1 VVKRLLV
8 AIRKVAIAC
17 GGGALAEICEATWAS
32 GVRGDVARQTLG
44 IHTHSRRGKRDG
56 TNPCWSDRNHSGCMS
71 PAVDR
76 SPSVEGSTAAIDWNP
91 SVGIESVGRDS
102 VKRGVRAR
110 RRAKRGVRDRSHAK
124 RGRARR
130 RARSVGR
137 RSVERHFEFRR

>member
-17 GGGALAEICEATWAS
+17 GGGALTEICEATWAS
-32 GVRGDVARQTLG
+32 GVRGDVARLTLG
-44 IHTHSRRGKRDG
+44 IHTHSRRGKWDG
-56 TNPCWSDRNHSGCMS
+56 TNPRWSL
-71 PAVDR
+71 DR

-91 SVGIESVGRDS
+91 SVGIVSVGRNS

-110 RRAKRGVRDRSHAK
+110 RRARRVRDRSHAK

-130 RARSVGR
+130 RARSVER
-137 RSVERHFEFRR
+137 RSVERHIEF